1 MCQTLCMGLVA
12 KTPMGL
18 PWWAGVKASYLGEDL
33 LTEDYKEK
41 VTYTPEGGEEARPVT
56 SGGQPS

>member
-1 MCQTLCMGLVA
+1 MGLVA

-33 LTEDYKEK
+33 LTEDCKEK
-41 VTYTPEGGEEARPVT
+41 VTYTPEGVEEARPVT

>member
-1 MCQTLCMGLVA
+1 MPSTVHGAGGQGTHGPALVE
-12 KTPMGL
+12 
-18 PWWAGVKASYLGEDL
+18 AGVEAPYLGEDL
-33 LTEDYKEK
+33 LTAGCEEK